1 MAWWHSTPDFYLL
14 LMTFD
19 MTKKIY
25 HLLACAMLMCMASQS
40 FALNRIIVTSASS
53 TPSPVA
59 GTRGT
64 SIISWTGISD
74 SMGYPVT
81 SDPYVAGYRYYGP
94 VVKLNETVPDGAS
107 DWFSIPD
114 SELSIAINSGDTW
127 PALAARF
134 AQTFGSSGTKT
145 VYSYGPSE
153 VGKTIYTYFD
163 TCMGVGRTRGYSAPN
178 QPAYA
183 VVDPQTCAK
192 TQQTSTP
199 TTCDIVGPNTIAHG
213 TINAAEVN
221 GYSSTINATVTCS
234 RAATIGFRI
243 LNQDINVGNGIKS
256 ELQVNGS
263 ATPSTISVT
272 KSIPKAITISST
284 LQATNPTAGTISGSS
299 TIIVDVQ

>member
-1 MAWWHSTPDFYLL
+1 
-14 LMTFD
+14 

-40 FALNRIIVTSASS
+40 FALNRIIVTAASS
-53 TPSPVA
+53 APSPVA
-59 GTRGT
+59 GIRGT

-74 SMGYPVT
+74 SMGYPGT
-81 SDPYVAGYRYYGP
+81 LDPYAAGYRYYGP
-94 VVKLNETVPDGAS
+94 VVKLNETVTGPGSAS
-107 DWFSIPD
+107 ADWFSIPD

-145 VYSYGPSE
+145 VYTYGPSE

-163 TCMGVGRTRGYSAPN
+163 TCMGVGKTRGYNSPN
-178 QPAYA
+178 LQAYA
-183 VVDPQTCAK
+183 VVDPQTCSK

-199 TTCDIVGPNTIAHG
+199 TTCDIVGPTTIAHG

-234 RAATIGFRI
+234 AAATIGFRI
-243 LNQDINVGNGIKS
+243 LNQSINVGNGITS
-256 ELQVNGS
+256 ELKVNGS

>member
-1 MAWWHSTPDFYLL
+1 
-14 LMTFD
+14 
-19 MTKKIY
+19 MTKKSITFSHVPCLCVWLRSRLPLTGSSSHPHRLPHPRGGY
-25 HLLACAMLMCMASQS
+25 QGNLDY
-40 FALNRIIVTSASS
+40 IVDRHIWQHGVS
-53 TPSPVA
+53 
-59 GTRGT
+59 R
-64 SIISWTGISD
+64 
-74 SMGYPVT
+74 YL
-81 SDPYVAGYRYYGP
+81 DPYAAGYRYYGP

>member
-1 MAWWHSTPDFYLL
+1 
-14 LMTFD
+14 

-25 HLLACAMLMCMASQS
+25 RLLACAMLMCMASQS
-40 FALNRIIVTSASS
+40 FALNRIIVTAASS
-53 TPSPVA
+53 SPSPVA
-59 GTRGT
+59 SIQGT
-64 SIISWTGISD
+64 SIVSWIGISD

-81 SDPYVAGYRYYGP
+81 LDPYAAGYRYYGP
-94 VVKLNETVPDGAS
+94 VVKLNETITGPGGGSA
-107 DWFSIPD
+107 DWFSIPGT
-114 SELSIAINSGDTW
+114 ELSIAINSGDTW

-145 VYSYGPSE
+145 ISTYGPSE
-153 VGKTIYTYFD
+153 VPGSKTTYTYFD
-163 TCMGVGRTRGYSAPN
+163 TCMGVGKTRGYPSPN
-178 QPAYA
+178 PPAYA
-183 VVDPQTCAK
+183 VVDPQTCSK
-192 TQQTSTP
+192 TQQTSTQ

-221 GYSSTINATVTCS
+221 GYSSTINASVTCS
-234 RAATIGFRI
+234 AAATIGFRI
-243 LNQDINVGNGIKS
+243 LNQSINVGNGIKS
-256 ELQVNGS
+256 ELKVNGS